1 MFLTFSIL
9 VQQSV
14 LLSSLHRG
22 NSIVPSDS
30 QSTVKP
36 SLSPSP
42 IPSSSVRPLDEI
54 QECEKPDTDLKPIE
68 TPNVFPDETS
78 HSVVEISDSFYLTIR
93 PVARKGSR
101 TEKAIIKLANAS

>member
-1 MFLTFSIL
+1 MEDDNSIFFIFFLLL

-30 QSTVKP
+30 QPTVKS

-42 IPSSSVRPLDEI
+42 IPTTSAQPLEEI
-54 QECEKPDTDLKPIE
+54 PECEKPETDLKLIE

-78 HSVVEISDSFYLTIR
+78 YSVVEISELCYT
-93 PVARKGSR
+93 
-101 TEKAIIKLANAS
+101 

>member
-1 MFLTFSIL
+1 MEDDNSIFLIFFFLLL

-14 LLSSLHRG
+14 LLSSLHGG

-30 QSTVKP
+30 QPTVKS

-42 IPSSSVRPLDEI
+42 IPTTSAQPLEEI
-54 QECEKPDTDLKPIE
+54 PKCEKPETDLKLIE

-78 HSVVEISDSFYLTIR
+78 YSVVEISELFYT
-93 PVARKGSR
+93 
-101 TEKAIIKLANAS
+101 